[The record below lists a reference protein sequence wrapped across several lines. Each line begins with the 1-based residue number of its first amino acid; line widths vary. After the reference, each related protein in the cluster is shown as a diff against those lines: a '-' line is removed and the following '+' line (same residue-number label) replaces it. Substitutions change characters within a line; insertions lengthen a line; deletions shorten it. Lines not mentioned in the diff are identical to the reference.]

1 MRGTRNSPSSFLRHD
16 MIPTSL
22 RALRWLVVRLS
33 LPIVSLPSSIFVTPD
48 ARASAND
55 SRTDRAREDVAL
67 AVFASRKNNLRE
79 NMRGGEKSMMGE
91 RGASSVH

>member
-1 MRGTRNSPSSFLRHD
+1 MVSRSF
-16 MIPTSL
+16 IPPN
-22 RALRWLVVRLS
+22 R
-33 LPIVSLPSSIFVTPD
+33 LPSSIFVTPD